1 MKPDSTSSKH
11 VRAKIQALRQS
22 GTLNPRAQKVQDRLF
37 LEEDFF
43 DPEDLPQVK
52 YEMLRR
58 VQKEAMPI
66 GTAAASFGFS
76 RPSFYKAL
84 EDFAREGLVGLIPK
98 KRGPKRGH
106 KLTREI
112 MAFVA
117 QIRAQEPSVRT
128 PDLVQRIRDEFGTQV
143 HRRTLERALIA
154 AKKNRTNPSYGG
166 RAKMVAAGG
175 DAHRALRAAA
185 RIRVGT
191 EDCIWSARGP
201 CGVDCSRDG
210 DMDTAYQGTDSTP
223 TIPVACPVMGRDP
236 CTAASAG

>member
-1 MKPDSTSSKH
+1 MKSGSTSPKNPG
-11 VRAKIQALRQS
+11 AKTQALRQS

-37 LEEDFF
+37 VEEDFF

-66 GTAAASFGFS
+66 GTAAAGFGFS

-98 KRGPKRGH
+98 KRGPKGGH

-112 MAFVA
+112 MAFVG
-117 QIRAQEPSVRT
+117 QVRAQEPSIRT
-128 PDLVQRIRDEFGTQV
+128 PDLVQQIQEEFGTQV

-154 AKKNRTNPSYGG
+154 AKKKTHP
-166 RAKMVAAGG
+166 
-175 DAHRALRAAA
+175 
-185 RIRVGT
+185 
-191 EDCIWSARGP
+191 P
-201 CGVDCSRDG
+201 
-210 DMDTAYQGTDSTP
+210 
-223 TIPVACPVMGRDP
+223 
-236 CTAASAG
+236 